1 MKHYRGFFMTM
12 ENIRHIMAAFMILSA
27 IAFGIAIATTEILS
41 DRLDGSKRML
51 FIFLMFGYAAYRSF
65 RLYYAI
71 KHKK

>member
-12 ENIRHIMAAFMILSA
+12 ENIRHIMAAFMILA
-27 IAFGIAIATTEILS
+27 AVVLGIAIISTDILS
-41 DRLDGSKRML
+41 DRLVGSKRIL
-51 FIFLMFGYAAYRSF
+51 FIFMMFGYAAYRAF

>member
-27 IAFGIAIATTEILS
+27 IAFGIAIAATEILS
-41 DRLDGSKRML
+41 DRLDGSKRIL
-51 FIFLMFGYAAYRSF
+51 FIFLMFGYAAYRTF